1 MSKNIAV
8 VLIVLLLFVTGF
20 AFWNYDRLN
29 KIQDSLSEKHKLLE
43 ESKELIEK
51 QENSISELE
60 EQMKE
65 SEEKIQSLAEVD
77 LKQQS
82 EKIFTEKITQYQQ
95 EIDDL
100 RKMLEETIEQSKA
113 EYQDIALLIAE
124 KDRLEN
130 VLAEKEA
137 QWQVGEEENK
147 KMIVSLNEEINKYES
162 NINLVNEKIT
172 ELKQHLDSEID
183 IRKDLEEEIS
193 QYQDRINSLQE
204 KLTVSQEDEAQVQL
218 IGQLQSSKE
227 TLEKEIEQ
235 RDAVL
240 EKIREEYK
248 QLQTQLV
255 NYEDKVDS
263 LQGNMSSLEKDNK
276 ILDEIQKDLLQL
288 KEEKNNLEAIL
299 AEKESQLA
307 ANEKESKQAIE
318 SLEKLLVEKETQ
330 WQSKA
335 EESNAKIA
343 SLKEEIQRYDSNLKE
358 IGSEMLSLKQGLR
371 DEASLKEKLQERIVF
386 LTDEIAYLKDEIA
399 GYRETEHSYLSV
411 LNQLNAEKEE
421 LSKKVDNDI
430 EIDQNEYQEL
440 MTQVNIYQ
448 DQIEELKKE
457 LAVIKDRDELFNSEQ
472 VHQLQ
477 EKIEALEKV
486 FSEKEEEWGNQNKE
500 NRELIAY
507 LKNQLK
513 EYQEEIEVVKLDS
526 SLFKEDISEQVE
538 LQQERIARIRDREE
552 QIAELTSEIE
562 RNAKKIADYE
572 GMIEQLRAKLQ
583 EQKDLSYQEKQKLL
597 DDLTFLL
604 EERELIQN
612 NFNQYRTKILRL
624 ESEIAELYNKMAS
637 LEKDESSQYYEIK
650 KGDCLWNIAKNRYN
664 EGIAWTK
671 IFEANQELIKNP
683 DLIYP
688 YQQWL
693 L

>member
-1 MSKNIAV
+1 
-8 VLIVLLLFVTGF
+8 
-20 AFWNYDRLN
+20 
-29 KIQDSLSEKHKLLE
+29 
-43 ESKELIEK
+43 
-51 QENSISELE
+51 
-60 EQMKE
+60 
-65 SEEKIQSLAEVD
+65 
-77 LKQQS
+77 
-82 EKIFTEKITQYQQ
+82 
-95 EIDDL
+95 
-100 RKMLEETIEQSKA
+100 
-113 EYQDIALLIAE
+113 
-124 KDRLEN
+124 
-130 VLAEKEA
+130 
-137 QWQVGEEENK
+137 
-147 KMIVSLNEEINKYES
+147 
-162 NINLVNEKIT
+162 LVNYNLAK
-172 ELKQHLDSEID
+172 
-183 IRKDLEEEIS
+183 
-193 QYQDRINSLQE
+193 
-204 KLTVSQEDEAQVQL
+204 
-218 IGQLQSSKE
+218 
-227 TLEKEIEQ
+227 
-235 RDAVL
+235 AVL

-650 KGDCLWNIAKNRYN
+650 TKNRYN

-688 YQQWL
+688 YQQIIIPE
-693 L
+693 